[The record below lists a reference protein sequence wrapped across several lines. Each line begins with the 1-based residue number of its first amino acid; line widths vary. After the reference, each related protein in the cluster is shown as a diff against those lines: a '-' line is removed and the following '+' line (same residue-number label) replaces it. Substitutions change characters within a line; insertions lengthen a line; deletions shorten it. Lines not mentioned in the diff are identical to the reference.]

1 MTTTIRNGRGD
12 LITAIGGPCDVQAL
26 PESQLPELAVQMRRR
41 LIETVTAT
49 GGHLGAGLGMVEL
62 TIALHRVFTSPH
74 DIVVF
79 DTGHQTYRTSCSPAA
94 VKTSPRCARPMVYR
108 GIPTAMNRHMTGSRT
123 PMPRSASPG
132 WTASPKHWPCRGNAT
147 DVSSR

>member
-49 GGHLGAGLGMVEL
+49 GGHLGA
-62 TIALHRVFTSPH
+62 
-74 DIVVF
+74 
-79 DTGHQTYRTSCSPAA
+79 
-94 VKTSPRCARPMVYR
+94 
-108 GIPTAMNRHMTGSRT
+108 
-123 PMPRSASPG
+123 
-132 WTASPKHWPCRGNAT
+132 
-147 DVSSR
+147 

>member
-49 GGHLGAGLGMVEL
+49 GGHLGAGLGMVER

-74 DIVVF
+74 DIGVR
-79 DTGHQTYRTSCSPAA
+79 HRAPNLSAQAA
-94 VKTSPRCARPMVYR
+94 HRPR
-108 GIPTAMNRHMTGSRT
+108 
-123 PMPRSASPG
+123 
-132 WTASPKHWPCRGNAT
+132 
-147 DVSSR
+147 

>member
-26 PESQLPELAVQMRRR
+26 LESQLPELAVQMRRR

-74 DIVVF
+74 DIGVR
-79 DTGHQTYRTSCSPAA
+79 HRAPNLSAQAA
-94 VKTSPRCARPMVYR
+94 HRPR
-108 GIPTAMNRHMTGSRT
+108 
-123 PMPRSASPG
+123 
-132 WTASPKHWPCRGNAT
+132 
-147 DVSSR
+147 

>member
-62 TIALHRVFTSPH
+62 GRWAQH
-74 DIVVF
+74 
-79 DTGHQTYRTSCSPAA
+79 
-94 VKTSPRCARPMVYR
+94 PRHVR
-108 GIPTAMNRHMTGSRT
+108 GSTKSGRGS
-123 PMPRSASPG
+123 
-132 WTASPKHWPCRGNAT
+132 
-147 DVSSR
+147 